1 MFNIIWA
8 IAKNTFLEGVRDRVF
23 FVLILFFIVM
33 LVVSIFL
40 GSISVHQD
48 SKIIADFG
56 IAAAELFS
64 LAITVFVGASL
75 LSKEIEKRTIIVLLS
90 KPITSTQFIT
100 GKFIGLAAMMLVIL
114 LVMLVIYI
122 LMSLLYH
129 FWSPTIFLIFF
140 LIYLQMLIIIGITLL
155 FSSFTS
161 PMLVVMLTIIT
172 YMIGHLVADLHE
184 FARIIHNPVV
194 TFFTQ
199 ITSYILP
206 NLDMLNL
213 KNTVF
218 YNDLPVTPSYIF
230 YAVLYTLVYTGI
242 ILGVTILNF
251 KKREF

>member
-33 LVVSIFL
+33 LAVSIFL

-90 KPITSTQFIT
+90 KPITSTQFIA

-140 LIYLQMLIIIGITLL
+140 LIYLQMLIVIGITLL

-184 FARIIHNPVV
+184 FAQII
-194 TFFTQ
+194 
-199 ITSYILP
+199 SYVLP

-213 KNTVF
+213 KNTIF
-218 YNDLPVTPSYIF
+218 YNNLPVTPAYLLYSIF
-230 YAVLYTLVYTGI
+230 YTVVYTGI